1 MFTCNTHQAEKHA
14 KSSEY
19 QAIEFQQPSGRGI
32 GLEHVLKL
40 VVKQVMKRVVKP
52 VVKQMPL
59 KAHRKEEMRGIRRE
73 ICRVLDSLS
82 PLACCSLR

>member
-1 MFTCNTHQAEKHA
+1 MFTCNTHQTEKHA
-14 KSSEY
+14 KSSKY

-40 VVKQVMKRVVKP
+40 VVKQVMKHA
-52 VVKQMPL
+52 VKQMPL
-59 KAHRKEEMRGIRRE
+59 KAHRKEEMRGIRKE